1 MRSGAFVFMSNNSDD
16 NIRRFAKDHSM
27 NIGTALFGLTL
38 LYVIIAL
45 FMYFSSDPIV
55 RYEVV
60 EGSLSSQNLYR
71 ALAIRDEHVVKS
83 PYSGY
88 VNFLA
93 REGQKVAV
101 GDIVYTVDETGRLN
115 EYLES
120 QSLLENSL
128 TDKELDDFKGEIV
141 DFSHTFD
148 PSSYN
153 EVYSFKYSLQNSVI
167 KLANSSFL
175 ESLKKAQDEGGLST
189 AVQYC
194 TSSEAGVVEY
204 WIDGY
209 EEIKDS
215 DITSDIFNEKD
226 YNKENITGNEL
237 RASGDPVYK
246 LSESEDWSIVFPI
259 KDNEADPL
267 LQEGYILTRFLRNQ
281 YESWGKVDIL
291 RNGNEVFC
299 KLSFNNSMS
308 SFSNERFL
316 DVELILGEERG
327 LKVPNSS
334 IIEKEFYLV
343 DENFV
348 YYDPMNDTYRIN
360 ITGYD
365 ENGQA
370 MVIPKNI
377 NIYAY
382 DEEAHV
388 YYIDSSIVSAG
399 DVIHGSDEG
408 STFVVTQRG
417 TLTGVYNINKGF
429 ADFKEITILSQNDE
443 YAIVKPNST
452 YGLRVYDYI
461 ALKADTVT
469 DNQFIND

>member
-1 MRSGAFVFMSNNSDD
+1 MSNNTDD
-16 NIRRFAKDHSM
+16 NNIRKFARDHSM
-27 NIGTALFGLTL
+27 NIGTVLFSITL

-45 FMYFSSDPIV
+45 FIYFSSDPIV

-60 EGSLSSQNLYR
+60 EGSLSTQNLYR
-71 ALAIRDEHVVKS
+71 AIAIRDERVVSS

-88 VNFLA
+88 INFLA

-128 TDKELDDFKGEIV
+128 TDKELDDFKNEIV

-148 PSSYN
+148 AQSYG

-189 AVQYC
+189 AVKYC
-194 TSSEAGVVEY
+194 TSSEAGVVQY
-204 WIDGY
+204 WVDGY
-209 EEIKDS
+209 EELKDS
-215 DITSDIFNEKD
+215 DFTSDLFNEKD
-226 YNKENITGNEL
+226 YTKENITGNEL
-237 RASGDPVYK
+237 RATGDPVYK
-246 LSESEDWSIVFPI
+246 LSESEDWYIVFPI
-259 KDNEADPL
+259 KDTEADVFL
-267 LQEGYILTRFLRNQ
+267 EEGYILTRFLRNQ
-281 YESWGKVDIL
+281 YESWGKVDII
-291 RNGNEVFC
+291 RNDKEIFC

-316 DVELILGEERG
+316 DVELVLGEERG

-343 DENFV
+343 DESFV
-348 YYDPMNDTYRIN
+348 TYDSMNDTYRIN
-360 ITGYD
+360 VTGYD
-365 ENGQA
+365 ETGQA
-370 MVIPKNI
+370 MIMPKNI
-377 NIYAY
+377 NIYSY

-388 YYIDSSIVSAG
+388 YYIDSSIVQAG
-399 DVIHGSDEG
+399 DVIHNESGEG
-408 STFVVTQRG
+408 TFVVTQRG
-417 TLTGVYNINKGF
+417 TLTGVYNINKGY

-461 ALKADTVT
+461 ALKADTVE

>member
-1 MRSGAFVFMSNNSDD
+1 MSSNNEN
-16 NIRRFAKDHSM
+16 NITRFSKDHSV
-27 NIGTALFGLTL
+27 NLGTVLFGLTL

-45 FMYFSSDPIV
+45 FQYFSSDPIV

-60 EGSLSSQNLYR
+60 EGSLSTQTLYR
-71 ALAIRDEHVVKS
+71 ALAIRDEHVVNS

-93 REGQKVAV
+93 REGQKVSV

-120 QSLLENSL
+120 QSLLENTL
-128 TDKELDDFKGEIV
+128 TDRELDDFKNEIV
-141 DFSHTFD
+141 DFSHTFNTQ
-148 PSSYN
+148 SYG
-153 EVYSFKYSLQNSVI
+153 EVYSFKYSLQNSVL

-175 ESLKKAQDEGGLST
+175 ESLKMAQDEGGLST
-189 AVQYC
+189 AVKYC

-204 WIDGY
+204 WVDGY
-209 EEIKDS
+209 EDLKEADIKS
-215 DITSDIFNEKD
+215 ELFNEKD

-246 LSESEDWSIVFPI
+246 LSESEDWYIVFPI
-259 KDNEADPL
+259 KETEADAYL
-267 LQEGYILTRFLRNQ
+267 EEGYILTRFLRNR
-281 YESWGKVDIL
+281 YESWGKVDII
-291 RNGNEVFC
+291 RNDGDVFC
-299 KLSFNNSMS
+299 KLSFNNSMP

-343 DENFV
+343 NDAFV
-348 YYDPMNDTYRIN
+348 KYDVMNDTYNIN
-360 ITGYD
+360 VTGYD

-370 MVIPKNI
+370 RIIPKTV

-382 DEEAHV
+382 DEENHV
-388 YYIDSSIVSAG
+388 YYLDSSIVQAG
-399 DVIHGSDEG
+399 DIIHQTSNGSG
-408 STFVVTQRG
+408 ATFVVTDRG
-417 TLTGVYNINKGF
+417 TLTGVYNINKGY

-443 YAIVKPNST
+443 YAIVKPNAT

-461 ALKADTVT
+461 ALKADNVT